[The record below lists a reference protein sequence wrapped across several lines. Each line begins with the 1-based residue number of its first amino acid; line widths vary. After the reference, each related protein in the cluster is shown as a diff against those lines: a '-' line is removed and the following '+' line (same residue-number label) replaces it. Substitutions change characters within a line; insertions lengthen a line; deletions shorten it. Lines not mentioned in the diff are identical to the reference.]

1 MHKGRCGQEM
11 WVDKVTGLPSR
22 QPVPNS
28 MGRREPEKVK
38 ELWSD
43 LVRDGL
49 WEELL
54 QQWD

>member
-1 MHKGRCGQEM
+1 M